1 MSCATNHATYRPAGK
16 HITNKRRRRE
26 AISTHVSS
34 PDSSASPAGP
44 LSRYRVL
51 DLSDERGIMA
61 GTLLA
66 QLGAQVVHVE
76 PPEGSA
82 ARQMPPFDQR
92 PGHERDSL
100 FWQAFAA
107 GTQSIAL
114 ALDMAE
120 GREAFTELVAGADV
134 LIESGVCELDIA
146 ALQRANPRLVTV
158 SISAFGPDGPKAGY
172 AASDLTVWA
181 AAGPLALT
189 RDPASNTPLAM
200 AIPQA
205 FHQAAMDGACGALMA
220 LAARGDD
227 GAGQRVEVSAQV
239 SNMLSTLFGHLA
251 ASVGHENYAM
261 SNAGLSKKDLD
272 LSGSGARTQ
281 KTMWQVRDGTVE
293 MHIGIGTAAG
303 RFSNALFRWL
313 GTLGECPEEF
323 AAWDWITLPERIR
336 AGELSMDDVER
347 ARAHVEP
354 ILARYSK
361 NELVAIAEQHGLMM
375 APILTVAD
383 LMDSPQLLARDFFAR
398 IEEEGVSLP
407 APFSKSG
414 GQRGTLPPAP
424 RLGEH
429 NATLAALPRKGAAPP
444 AAPAAPRHPLEG
456 LKVLDL
462 AWVIAGPLVGR
473 SLADFGATVI
483 RVESSR
489 RVDTARIL
497 GPFPGG
503 EFDPQTSAAFESCN
517 LGKLG
522 LSLDLSREEA
532 RETVRDLARWADVV
546 VESFLPGQME
556 KFGLD
561 YASLSAINPSLVMLS
576 SSLTGQT
583 GPTARLP
590 GFGNIG
596 AALSGMKPM
605 VKARGGLP
613 MGPYGPYTDYIA
625 PRFALLALLAA
636 LDERA
641 RTGKGCHL
649 DISQTETAVTMLG
662 PQLLDYQV
670 NGRVAEANGNRDP
683 RFAPGGV
690 FRCAGEDKWI
700 ALTVRDDAEWA
711 RLAGLIGGAA
721 LDARFATHAGRARAI
736 DEVEQLIGSWAL
748 ARSPADAEAAL
759 QAIGVP
765 AHRVADTYDIAAD
778 PQIAHRGALLKVA
791 HPIAGESVAD
801 ASRFVLSATPARH
814 GRHAPRYGEDN
825 DRVLAEVLRYP
836 PEQIEKLRQS
846 GALI

>member
-1 MSCATNHATYRPAGK
+1 MPDATKA
-16 HITNKRRRRE
+16 
-26 AISTHVSS
+26 
-34 PDSSASPAGP
+34 SAAGP
-44 LSRYRVL
+44 LSRVRVL
-51 DLSDERGIMA
+51 DFSDERGIMA
-61 GTLLA
+61 GFLLA
-66 QLGAQVVHVE
+66 QLGAQVIHVE
-76 PPEGSA
+76 PPEGSS
-82 ARQMPPFDQR
+82 ARRMPPFDER
-92 PGHERDSL
+92 AGHAGESL

-114 ALDMAE
+114 AMGSPE
-120 GREAFTELVAGADV
+120 GRARLSELAAGADV
-134 LIESGVCELDIA
+134 LIESGALGLDLEALRA
-146 ALQRANPRLVTV
+146 AHPHLVTV

-189 RDPASNTPLAM
+189 RDPQSGAPLAM

-227 GAGQRVEVSAQV
+227 GPGQHVEVAAQA

-251 ASVGHENYAM
+251 ASVNHENYAM
-261 SNAGLSKKDLD
+261 GNAGLSKKDLD
-272 LSGSGARTQ
+272 LSGSGSRTQ

-303 RFSNALFRWL
+303 RFSNALFAWL
-313 GTLGECPEEF
+313 GSIGECPDEF
-323 AAWDWITLPERIR
+323 AGWDWVTLPERIR

-354 ILARYSK
+354 IFERLTK
-361 NELVAIAEQHGLMM
+361 NELVTIAEKNGLML

-383 LMDSPQLLARDFFAR
+383 LMESPQLLARDFFAR
-398 IEEEGVSLP
+398 IDDAEGAMTLP
-407 APFSKSG
+407 APFG
-414 GQRGTLPPAP
+414 ACGARRDGLPRAP

-429 NATLAALPRKGAAPP
+429 TSTLAERPRQPTATATTV
-444 AAPAAPRHPLEG
+444 RRPLEG

-483 RVESSR
+483 RVESSK

-503 EFDPQTSAAFESCN
+503 DFNPQTSVAFESCN

-522 LSLDLSREEA
+522 LSLDLSREDA

-605 VKARGGLP
+605 VKAKGGLP

-625 PRFALLALLAA
+625 PRFGLLALLAA

-641 RTGKGCHL
+641 RTGKGRHL
-649 DISQTETAVTMLG
+649 DLSQTETAVTMLA

-670 NGRVAEANGNRDP
+670 NGNVAQAQGNRDP
-683 RFAPGGV
+683 RFAPSGV

-700 ALTVRDDAEWA
+700 ALTVRGDDEWA
-711 RLAGLIGGAA
+711 RLAGLVGGAA
-721 LDARFATHAGRARAI
+721 LDARFALLAGRKAHE
-736 DEVEQLIGSWAL
+736 DEVEQLVEAWTGS
-748 ARSPADAEAAL
+748 RTPAEAEAAL
-759 QAIGVP
+759 QGIDVP
-765 AHRVADTYDIAAD
+765 AHKVADTYDIAAD

-791 HPIAGESVAD
+791 HPIAGETVAD
-801 ASRFVLSATPARH
+801 ASRFALLATPARY
-814 GRHAPRYGEDN
+814 GRHAPRFGEDN
-825 DRVLAEVLRYP
+825 DHVLADILRYP
-836 PEQIEKLRQS
+836 PERIEMLRQS
-846 GALI
+846 GALV

>member
-1 MSCATNHATYRPAGK
+1 MSCATNHATYRPADK
-16 HITNKRRRRE
+16 HITNKRRWRE
-26 AISTHVSS
+26 AISTNVSS
-34 PDSSASPAGP
+34 PDSSASRTGP
-44 LSRYRVL
+44 LSRYRVI

-61 GTLLA
+61 GYLLA
-66 QLGAQVVHVE
+66 QLGADVIHVE
-76 PPEGSA
+76 PPQGSG
-82 ARQMPPFDQR
+82 ARRVPPFDER
-92 PGHERDSL
+92 VGHEGESL
-100 FWQAFAA
+100 FWEAFAA
-107 GTQSIAL
+107 GAKSVVVDPSTQ
-114 ALDMAE
+114 E
-120 GREAFTELVAGADV
+120 GRERLRELAASADV
-134 LIESGVCELDIA
+134 LIESG
-146 ALQRANPRLVTV
+146 ALEADLTALRAANPRLVTV
-158 SISAFGPDGPKAGY
+158 SISPFGPDGPKAGY

-227 GAGQRVEVSAQV
+227 GTGQHVEVSAQV

-251 ASVGHENYAM
+251 ASVNHENYAM

-361 NELVAIAEQHGLMM
+361 NELVEIAERHGLMM

-383 LMDSPQLLARDFFAR
+383 LMESPQLLARDFFTR
-398 IEEEGVSLP
+398 IAGDTLKLP
-407 APFSKSG
+407 APFG
-414 GQRGTLPPAP
+414 GCGAKQESVRRAP

-429 NATLAALPRKGAAPP
+429 VDSI
-444 AAPAAPRHPLEG
+444 APRPLVAAHAKPLRPLEG

-483 RVESSR
+483 RVESSK

-503 EFDPQTSAAFESCN
+503 EFNPQTSAAFESCN

-605 VKARGGLP
+605 VKAQGGLP

-625 PRFALLALLAA
+625 PRFALLALLGA
-636 LDERA
+636 LDERK

-670 NGRVAEANGNRDP
+670 NGRVAEANGNRDA
-683 RFAPGGV
+683 RFAPSGV
-690 FRCAGEDKWI
+690 FRCAGEDRWI
-700 ALTVRDDAEWA
+700 ALTVRDNAEWA
-711 RLAGLIGGAA
+711 LLAGLIGGAA
-721 LDARFATHAGRARAI
+721 GDARFAEVSGRMAHV
-736 DEVEQLIGSWAL
+736 DEVERLVEGWTSS
-748 ARSPADAEAAL
+748 RSQAEAEAEL
-759 QAIGVP
+759 QAIGLP
-765 AHRVADTYDIAAD
+765 AHRIADTYDIAAD

-791 HPIAGESVAD
+791 HPIAGETVAD
-801 ASRFVLSATPARH
+801 ASRFVLSETPAHH

-836 PEQIEKLRQS
+836 PERIEALRQS

>member
-1 MSCATNHATYRPAGK
+1 
-16 HITNKRRRRE
+16 
-26 AISTHVSS
+26 
-34 PDSSASPAGP
+34 
-44 LSRYRVL
+44 
-51 DLSDERGIMA
+51 MA
-61 GTLLA
+61 GYLLA
-66 QLGAQVVHVE
+66 QLGAEVIHVE
-76 PPEGSA
+76 PPEGSG
-82 ARQMPPFDQR
+82 ARRVPPFDER
-92 PGHERDSL
+92 AGHEGESL

-107 GTQSIAL
+107 GTQSVT
-114 ALDMAE
+114 LDPGTEA
-120 GREAFTELVAGADV
+120 GRERLQELAASADV
-134 LIESGVCELDIA
+134 LIDSGALEADIA
-146 ALQRANPRLVTV
+146 ALRTANPRLVTV

-189 RDPASNTPLAM
+189 RDPASQMPLAM

-220 LAARGDD
+220 LAARGDE
-227 GAGQRVEVSAQV
+227 GAGQHVEVSAQV

-251 ASVGHENYAM
+251 ASVAHENYAM

-347 ARAHVEP
+347 ARARVEP

-383 LMDSPQLLARDFFAR
+383 LMESPQLLARDFFTR
-398 IEEEGVSLP
+398 IAEQGLKLP
-407 APFSKSG
+407 SPFG
-414 GQRGTLPPAP
+414 GCGAKRESVAPAP

-429 NATLAALPRKGAAPP
+429 NDSIAPRKSA
-444 AAPAAPRHPLEG
+444 AAPATPRQPLEG

-483 RVESSR
+483 RVESSK

-503 EFDPQTSAAFESCN
+503 EFNPQTSAAFESCN

-561 YASLSAINPSLVMLS
+561 YTNLSAINPSLVMLS

-605 VKARGGLP
+605 VKAQGGLP

-670 NGRVAEANGNRDP
+670 NGRVAEAQGNRDP
-683 RFAPGGV
+683 RFAPSGV
-690 FRCAGEDKWI
+690 FRCAGEDNWV
-700 ALTVRDDAEWA
+700 ALTVRDDADWA
-711 RLAGLIGGAA
+711 RLARLIGEAA
-721 LDARFATHAGRARAI
+721 SDARFAEVSGRMAHV
-736 DEVEQLIGSWAL
+736 DELERLVEAWTL
-748 ARSPADAEAAL
+748 ARSPAETEDAL

-765 AHRVADTYDIAAD
+765 AHRIADSYDIAAD

-791 HPIAGESVAD
+791 HPIAGETVAD
-801 ASRFVLSATPARH
+801 ASRFVLTATPARI

-825 DRVLAEVLRYP
+825 DRVLSEVLHYP
-836 PEQIEKLRQS
+836 PERIEKLRQS